1 GCVEFASV
9 RYVGVA
15 VISKFPA
22 RPGEAGSGPRLEHVF
37 DPVPHVMHSNR
48 DVVDL
53 TVMEATFLA
62 LEDLEGLL
70 LRADGGETFFRERQR
85 NLFIARA
92 MQEQERT
99 GHLLHDTVKPEGFEL
114 LERRRWAR
122 HPEHP
127 LQMLRRHG

>member
-22 RPGEAGSGPRLEHVF
+22 RPGEAGSGSRLEHVF

-48 DVVDL
+48 DIDDL
-53 TVMEATFLA
+53 TVMEAAFLA
-62 LEDLEGLL
+62 LEDLAGLL

-85 NLFIARA
+85 NLLIAGA
-92 MQEQERT
+92 MLEQERT
-99 GHLLHDTVKPEGFEL
+99 GHLLHDAVKPERFER
-114 LERRRWAR
+114 LEGRRRAR
-122 HPEHP
+122 YPEHP